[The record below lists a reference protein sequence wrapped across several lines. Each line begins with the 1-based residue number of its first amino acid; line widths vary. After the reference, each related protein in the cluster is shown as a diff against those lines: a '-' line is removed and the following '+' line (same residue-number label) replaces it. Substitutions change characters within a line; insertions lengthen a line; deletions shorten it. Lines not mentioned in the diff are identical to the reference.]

1 MPSSSPPR
9 RRSPHASPTL
19 SHTEAVAS
27 LKSATASLPAPPPPP
42 PRLASPAQKAPS
54 GLPDPILRNALRY
67 TISAREYSTLHKYLL
82 SRSQVLSQ
90 SAPTPAR
97 VEQMVGSDTA
107 ERQKDRMQGKGLV
120 DPNDAEDEAEEN
132 DYNARAVRHSMRV
145 FVLTGLASKMWDMVM
160 LKLGKKKESP
170 STKKQPLHKSP
181 TLRLSVSLSTILLLY
196 RLLFRFLTRLRGH
209 LLDASAAPFRLR
221 NPRVAAALTSQY
233 APAVGA
239 SFAGVMLGI
248 SPAKHMRVSMALYA
262 LFRAL
267 EFSWNLLEY
276 EGMIWG
282 FKTLTNGF
290 KIKNDRPW
298 WFGSWLTQPLVFGQL
313 LNTLVFDRDCSPV
326 AYTDWIMKQSMTYL
340 QNRPEGYSFSL
351 PWPSTYDVVDSLAG
365 MAKLNWPTY
374 VSPTLF
380 PNKEV
385 LPASLAAISPLTARA
400 HPLIKSLSCATLH
413 PNDPSCMRTYLT
425 FWLQSFPPIAKTLFA
440 VYSAMSL
447 LPRFRTLTDAPMKL
461 FTNIILRSLKLSTL
475 ITGSISSAW
484 ASICFFQSW
493 FPGSFLARQRFFLG
507 GFIAGLWSF
516 IERKNG
522 RSTFLSSARLSIDSL
537 WKVGVKRRWWVG
549 MRSGDVWLFVLA
561 LMISSVVYEK
571 DARAVRENNW
581 RKGISWVRGEG
592 FQHWSYQL
600 TEEEERKKEQEEESR
615 RFG

>member
-1 MPSSSPPR
+1 MPSPPPPH
-9 RRSPHASPTL
+9 RRSPYTSPTL
-19 SHTEAVAS
+19 THAEAVAS
-27 LKSATASLPAPPPPP
+27 LKSPVPSPPAPRP
-42 PRLASPAQKAPS
+42 ASPAQKPQRGS
-54 GLPDPILRNALRY
+54 SDPILRNALRY
-67 TISAREYSTLHKYLL
+67 TISAREYSTLHRYLI
-82 SRSQVLSQ
+82 SRSRVLSQ
-90 SAPTPAR
+90 TVPTPAR
-97 VEQMVGSDTA
+97 VEQIVGSDDA
-107 ERQKDRMQGKGLV
+107 ERQKDKMQGKGLL
-120 DPNDAEDEAEEN
+120 DPNNAEDEAEEN

-145 FVLTGLASKMWDMVM
+145 FVLTGLASKIWDMV
-160 LKLGKKKESP
+160 LLRLGKKKD
-170 STKKQPLHKSP
+170 STTSKKQPLHKSA

-209 LLDASAAPFRLR
+209 LLDPSAAPFRVR
-221 NPRVAAALTSQY
+221 NPRAAAALTSQY

-239 SFAGVMLGI
+239 SFAGLMLGI
-248 SPAKHMRVSMALYA
+248 SPARHMRVSVAIYA

-276 EGMIWG
+276 DGMIWG

-290 KIKNDRPW
+290 KIKNHRPW

-313 LNTLVFDRDCSPV
+313 FHSLVFDRDCSPL
-326 AYTDWIMKQSMTYL
+326 AYTDWIMKQSMTYF
-340 QNRPEGYSFSL
+340 QQRPEGYSIGL
-351 PWPSTYDVVDSLAG
+351 PWPSAYEIVDSLAG

-385 LPASLAAISPLTARA
+385 LPASLSAISPLTTRA

-413 PNDPSCMRTYLT
+413 PSDPSCMRTYLT

-447 LPRFRTLTDAPMKL
+447 LPRFRTLTEAPMKL
-461 FTNIILRSLKLSTL
+461 FTDIVLRSLKLSAMATA
-475 ITGSISSAW
+475 SISSAW

-493 FPGSFLARQRFFLG
+493 FPRSFMARQRFFLG

-516 IERKNG
+516 LERKNG
-522 RSTFLSSARLSIDSL
+522 RGAFLSTARLSIDSL

-549 MRSGDVWLFVLA
+549 MRGGDVWLFVFA
-561 LMISSVVYEK
+561 LMVSSVVYEK

-581 RKGISWVRGEG
+581 RKSISWIRGEG
-592 FQHWSYQL
+592 FKDWSYQL
-600 TEEEERKKEQEEESR
+600 TEEEERKKEEEEEAKQLGFS
-615 RFG
+615 